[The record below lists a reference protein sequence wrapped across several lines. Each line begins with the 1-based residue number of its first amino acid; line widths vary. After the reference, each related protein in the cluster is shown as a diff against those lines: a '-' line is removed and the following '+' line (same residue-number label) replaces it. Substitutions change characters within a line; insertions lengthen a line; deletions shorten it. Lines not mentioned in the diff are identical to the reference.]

1 MSLKRSVEILRLPFE
16 VAPFAIGPKEKLGL
30 LRYLLVNLFDK
41 ACHRQRETVVQ
52 LQGRRY
58 HLRTCS
64 GELSPFTEIHRE
76 NVYEKVYGFTP
87 KPHDVVLDIGANTG
101 IFSLKQA
108 QRGALVYAFEP
119 NPEPYSR
126 LVRNVKENP
135 VAGHV
140 AAFREALGSR
150 PGQAILKTSSS
161 TVLTKV
167 QFDGGG
173 DVKVASLNE
182 MIPALGIEAV
192 QLIKLDVEG
201 AEADILAGGV
211 QVLNRVERIVME
223 YHGPE
228 RLTQVRTIME
238 GAGFK
243 EAYSDDQY
251 AYFVN
256 ASLS

>member
-1 MSLKRSVEILRLPFE
+1 MPLKRGLEIFRLPFDII
-16 VAPFAIGPKEKLGL
+16 PFAIGPKEKLGL

-41 ACHRQRETVVQ
+41 VCHRQRETVIQ

-58 HLRTCS
+58 HVRTCS
-64 GELSPFTEIHRE
+64 GELSPFTEIYRE
-76 NVYEKVYGFTP
+76 NVYEKVHGFTP
-87 KPHDVVLDIGANTG
+87 KARDVVLDIGANTG

-119 NPEPYSR
+119 NPQAYSR

-135 VAGHV
+135 SAGHIAV
-140 AAFREALGSR
+140 FREALGSR
-150 PGQAILKTSSS
+150 PGQAALKTSSS
-161 TVLTKV
+161 TVLTRV

-182 MIPALGIEAV
+182 MIPTLGLEAV

-201 AEADILAGGV
+201 AEAEILAGGT
-211 QVLNRVERIVME
+211 QVLNRVDRIVME

-238 GAGFK
+238 GAGFN
-243 EAYSDDQY
+243 ETYCDDQY

-256 ASLS
+256 ESIS